1 MKLDLQLFASTN
13 KTANYEL
20 SQYLGGDKP
29 TYLGD
34 YNSDMLKIDTAIKGA
49 SDSATTANTNAT
61 QAQTAANNA
70 QATANTANTTA
81 NTADGKADANATA
94 IEALTDYLN
103 INTYKDLVVTGATNA
118 NVTMNN
124 MKIARNSN
132 GTLGKV
138 YGRILMTIPANGTV
152 VVTLNAEGGTGFAP
166 DEDIN
171 INCAAISYSS
181 RYTNNPVY
189 GDFVFKTNGD
199 IVITFYG
206 YANEERKLIYVPCLY
221 FVKNFGDIPSSN

>member
-13 KTANYEL
+13 KTANYDL

-34 YNSDMLKIDTAIKGA
+34 YNSDMQKIDTAIKGA

-61 QAQTAANNA
+61 QAQTLANNA
-70 QATANTANTTA
+70 QSTANTANTTA

-94 IEALTDYLN
+94 IQALSDYLN
-103 INTYKDLVVTGATNA
+103 INTYKDLVVTGTTNA
-118 NVTMNN
+118 NVTANN
-124 MKIARNSN
+124 MKIARNAD
-132 GTLGKV
+132 GTLAKV

-152 VVTLNAEGGTGFAP
+152 VVTLNAQDGTGIEP
-166 DEDIN
+166 DEDIT
-171 INCAAISYSS
+171 INSAGINYSS
-181 RYTNNPVY
+181 HVQDNPSY
-189 GDFVFKTNGD
+189 NDFTFKTNGD

-206 YANEERKLIYVPCLY
+206 YNNETRRIIYLPCLY
-221 FVKNFGDIPSSN
+221 FVKNFGDIPTNN

>member
-1 MKLDLQLFASTN
+1 MASTN
-13 KTANYEL
+13 KTANYDL
-20 SQYLGGDKP
+20 SQYIGTDKP

-34 YNSDMLKIDTAIKGA
+34 YNGDMQKIDTAIKEA

-70 QATANTANTTA
+70 QATANTANTKA

-103 INTYKDLVVTGATNA
+103 INTYKDLVVTGVTNA
-118 NVTMNN
+118 NITTNN
-124 MKIARNSN
+124 MKIARNSD
-132 GTLGKV
+132 GTIAKV

-152 VVTLNAEGGTGFAP
+152 VVTLNAQDGTGVEP
-166 DEDIN
+166 DEDIT
-171 INCAAISYSS
+171 INCAGVC
-181 RYTNNPVY
+181 YTSQAQDNPY
-189 GDFVFKTNGD
+189 YNDITFKTNGD

-206 YANEERKLIYVPCLY
+206 YNNETRRIIFLPCLY
-221 FVKNFGDIPSSN
+221 FIKNFGDIPSNT